1 MLGIPTT
8 CAAILLWASFKKL
21 IIVDALIPVQ
31 LSIMAGVMIYL
42 LTNSNLAAT
51 FEMRFYQS
59 LISYSFYMVVILF
72 QTAVWSP
79 F

>member
-42 LTNSNLAAT
+42 SANSNLAVN
-51 FEMRFYQS
+51 FEMRMYQS
-59 LISYSFYMVVILF
+59 LISYSFYIVSILF